1 MHFDDLLHHYFGTTD
16 LSALSPEALADGVEQ
31 VKIAFGTERELGR
44 RFALWVLLDALG
56 AAPFPADAFEDPAQ
70 RRAAEDYLDAM
81 GRLSPDSG

>member
-16 LSALSPEALADGVEQ
+16 LSALSPEAMEDGVGQ
-31 VKIAFGTERELGR
+31 VRIAFGTEREPGR

-56 AAPFPADAFEDPAQ
+56 AAPVPAEAFEDPAQ

-81 GRLSPDSG
+81 GRLAPDAE